1 VGNISK
7 KQEASIKLIK
17 QAQNTF
23 STKDG
28 EAVLQYL
35 LKDLGFFTST
45 YSENTHVMS
54 YNEGRRSVAIQLIK
68 MMRTDLDKVK
78 LMLDQIEKE
87 EIFNAY

>member
-1 VGNISK
+1 
-7 KQEASIKLIK
+7 
-17 QAQNTF
+17 
-23 STKDG
+23 
-28 EAVLQYL
+28 
-35 LKDLGFFTST
+35 
-45 YSENTHVMS
+45 MS